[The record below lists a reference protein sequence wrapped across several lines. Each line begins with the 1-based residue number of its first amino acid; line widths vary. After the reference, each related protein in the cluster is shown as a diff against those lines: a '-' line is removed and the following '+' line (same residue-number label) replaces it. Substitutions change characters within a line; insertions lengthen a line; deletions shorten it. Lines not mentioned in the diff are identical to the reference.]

1 MNKIVLQAQSLSRHY
16 GQVKALNGVDFQLSP
31 GETLAVVGESGC
43 GKSTLA
49 RVLTLVEAA
58 TSGTVHLDGEQI
70 DIGTKGA
77 TKEHRCKVQ
86 MVFQNPYGSLNPR
99 KTIASTLDEPL
110 MLNTSM
116 PKDER
121 RARILQMLEKVGL
134 RPEHADRYPH
144 MFSGGQRQRIAVARA
159 LMLEP
164 KVIVLD
170 EPVSALDLSV
180 QAQVLNMLADIQE
193 EFNLAYVFISHD
205 LSVVEHI
212 ADKIMIMYFGQP
224 VEYGPSDAIFSN
236 PQHPYTQA
244 LFSATPKADPH
255 ATAKRVH
262 LLGEPPSPLDAP
274 SGCAFA
280 ERCLRVEDKCR
291 STKPELTP
299 FETSQVAC
307 FNPGAAPA
315 TEQ

>member
-1 MNKIVLQAQSLSRHY
+1 MNNIVLEAKSVSRHY
-16 GQVKALNGVDFQLSP
+16 GPVKALNGVSFQLGR

-49 RVLTLVEAA
+49 RVLTLVEQA
-58 TSGTVHLDGEQI
+58 TSGSVTLDGEQI
-70 DIGTKGA
+70 DIGAKSA
-77 TKEHRCKVQ
+77 TKAHRNKVQ

-116 PKDER
+116 PKQER
-121 RARILQMLEKVGL
+121 RTRILDMLAKVGL

-180 QAQVLNMLADIQE
+180 QAQVLNMLSDIQD

-212 ADKIMIMYFGQP
+212 ADQIMVMYFGQP
-224 VEYGPSDAIFSN
+224 VEVGSSEAIFSN

-255 ATAKRVH
+255 ATGTRIP

-280 ERCLRVEDKCR
+280 ERCSRAQSKCR
-291 STKPELTP
+291 ATRPELTA
-299 FETSQVAC
+299 SDAGQVAC
-307 FNPGAAPA
+307 FHPGPPA
-315 TEQ
+315 ST